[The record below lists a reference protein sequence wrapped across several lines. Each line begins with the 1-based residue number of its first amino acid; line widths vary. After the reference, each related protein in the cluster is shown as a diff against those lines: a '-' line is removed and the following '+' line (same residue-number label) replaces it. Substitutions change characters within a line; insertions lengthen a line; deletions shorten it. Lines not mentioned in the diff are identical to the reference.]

1 MLTTQHLLSVTISL
15 TILMLVLLAY
25 MCISLVK
32 QNKRDKQK
40 ARWQVKTNV
49 LITKTIFFEEDEQ
62 TPFSININK
71 RIKELLNKR
80 LFRKLLIDELVTSNN
95 SLAGVAAENLSKL
108 YKQLGLRK
116 ESEKNLKSSK
126 WHIKAMAIKQL
137 ATMHFDDFPPELFK
151 LTNHKNEYIRM
162 EAQTSIVKY
171 HGFEGLEFLNHIKY
185 PVSEWHQL
193 NLLKELSNIPSGDF
207 KGIENWLQSTNDTVI
222 IFALKLS
229 ASYHQFQLYDQI
241 VECLKHENQKV
252 RLQCIKCLRE
262 IYEDTTAA
270 HLIRIYNDEPKA
282 HQLAILSALKEIASP
297 DSLSFLK
304 RQLGSDDDQIKIA
317 ATRALFKCGPE
328 GEEIVYKHHSAS
340 RYPLHEIIQQVKME
354 CTK

>member
-1 MLTTQHLLSVTISL
+1 MLTAQHLLLVTISL
-15 TILMLVLLAY
+15 TVLMLVLLAY
-25 MCISLVK
+25 MCISLVR
-32 QNKRDKQK
+32 QNKSDKK
-40 ARWQVKTNV
+40 KTRWLAKTNV
-49 LITKTIFFEEDEQ
+49 LITKAIFFEEDEQ
-62 TPFSININK
+62 TPFSININR
-71 RIKELLNKR
+71 RIKELLTKP
-80 LFRKLLIDELVTSNN
+80 LFRKLLIDELVASSNN
-95 SLAGVAAENLSKL
+95 LAGVASENLSKL
-108 YKQLGLRK
+108 YTQLGLRK
-116 ESEKNLKSSK
+116 DCERNLRSSK

-137 ATMHFDDFPPELFK
+137 ATMHLDDFPSELFN
-151 LTNHKNEYIRM
+151 LTTHKNEYIRM

-185 PVSEWHQL
+185 PISEWHQL

-207 KGIENWLQSTNDTVI
+207 KGIENWLQSSNDTVI

-252 RLQCIKCLRE
+252 RLQCIKCLKE

-270 HLIRIYNDEPKA
+270 QLIKIYNNEPKA
-282 HQLAILSALKEIASP
+282 HQLAILSALKEIAST

-304 RQLGSDDDQIKIA
+304 RQLSSEDDQIKIA

-328 GEEIVYKHHSAS
+328 GEEIVYQHHSAA
-340 RYPLHEIIQQVKME
+340 RYPLLEIIQQVKME
-354 CTK
+354 CT